1 MTALVT
7 ICALGAL
14 TVHCGGQSP
23 GAEATG
29 GTENAGHAGGGGTRV
44 TNTGGNNGGAGNG
57 ASGTMGNSGQAG
69 AAGTGGNDAGASG
82 RGVGGSVG
90 SRDASS
96 AGMGGT
102 RGGGNDGGG
111 VTNGNLMCGSTAVG
125 FNANPFGCQFAWGAA
140 VNRPLSGFSYL
151 QFATTWIETGMKSDG
166 TYSTCGGCN
175 WIRSNFASGNAIPV
189 YYAYIIGYLGH
200 ANGITDGNLCPTG
213 QPNCPNLTNQG
224 ATLIRNN
231 RDKIVQ
237 AYTSYARATYAV
249 WPTKPLVWL
258 LEGDFVQYAGTSQT
272 NPLTMTELAQL
283 ASDITCAIKSNMPNA
298 VVAIDQSNWNP
309 DQITNDFWN
318 AMKSVGVPYDM
329 VWTTGVPNNNGYLA
343 SGTGPSSYNGKTAT
357 YSYVHQLTGKNI
369 WVDDGCGSSGEMWS
383 TSSVST
389 LNSLIASGVVAF
401 SHCATP
407 SAAFASAVTALEPQ
421 LASTCP

>member
-1 MTALVT
+1 MKLVVM
-7 ICALGAL
+7 CALGAL
-14 TVHCGGQSP
+14 TVHCGGSSP
-23 GAEATG
+23 AADASGGIENTSRGGA
-29 GTENAGHAGGGGTRV
+29 GGTRV
-44 TNTGGNNGGAGNG
+44 TNTGGNSGGANPGGAGV
-57 ASGTMGNSGQAG
+57 SGMGGSGQAG
-69 AAGTGGNDAGASG
+69 APATDA
-82 RGVGGSVG
+82 
-90 SRDASS
+90 
-96 AGMGGT
+96 GGT
-102 RGGGNDGGG
+102 RGRGGAVGSADASNVGTGGTRDAGRGDGGG
-111 VTNGNLMCGSTAVG
+111 GTSVGNLMCGSSAVG
-125 FNANPFGCQFAWGAA
+125 FNANPFGCKFAWGAA
-140 VNRPLSGFSYL
+140 VNSPLSGFSYL
-151 QFATTWIETGMKSDG
+151 QFATTWIETGMKADG

-175 WIRSNFASGNAIPV
+175 WIRNNFASGSAIPV

-200 ANGITDGNLCPTG
+200 ANGITDGNLCPSG

-237 AYTSYARATYAV
+237 AYASYAQATHAV

-258 LEGDFVQYAGTSQT
+258 LEGDFVQYSGTSQT
-272 NPLTMTELAQL
+272 NPLTMTELGQL
-283 ASDITCAIKSNMPNA
+283 ASDITCAIKGNMPNA
-298 VVAIDQSNWNP
+298 VVAIDHSTWNP
-309 DQITNDFWN
+309 DQVTNDFWN
-318 AMKSVGVPYDM
+318 AMKSAGVPYDM

-343 SGTGPSSYNGKTAT
+343 TGTGPTSYNGKTAT
-357 YSYVHQLTGKNI
+357 YSYVHQLTGRNI

-401 SHCATP
+401 SHCANP